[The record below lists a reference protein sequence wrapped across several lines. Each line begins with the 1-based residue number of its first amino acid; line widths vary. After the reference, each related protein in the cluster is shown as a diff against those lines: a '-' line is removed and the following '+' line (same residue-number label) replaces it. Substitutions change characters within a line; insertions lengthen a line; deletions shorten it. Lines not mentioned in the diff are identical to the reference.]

1 MNRVATARRDKLPAT
16 HVSMKALI
24 SPRPRRRSLAIW
36 ALLLTAL
43 TGFAQTPA
51 EPAPDSKPGDGG
63 DEAADQLWHSF
74 LQKYAEYSLAPLPEK
89 ELDEKAR
96 QALLESAGPLF
107 RSWKPDSQP
116 TFLEMVTAMKARDA
130 NTPKFKRVEQTLATL
145 LPKIDTYGQY
155 TYSADCAQLREALQQ
170 KPGSIQMTLE
180 RSPEGKLLCFPQ
192 PDGPAGEAGV
202 NSGAELLAVDK
213 RPVEGK
219 SLAAMRLAFVGPPDT
234 PVVVKIRQPQGKIE
248 ELSITRSDKEP
259 PSVTVT
265 KGPLGLMV
273 RIRKFDRGSG
283 QAVKQLLEPYPNPG
297 RITFDLRG
305 NLGGLRD
312 EALKTA
318 SLFFPEGT
326 VLGKFTSREG
336 VQSANDG
343 NGVFVTPTTVQIL
356 QDRRTASGSEYLIAT
371 LKEGLPGKVT
381 IFGENSYGKSHSTA
395 RVVLDGGGEMSV
407 TETLLSTASGR
418 SWDKTGISPDN
429 RR

>member
-1 MNRVATARRDKLPAT
+1 
-16 HVSMKALI
+16 MKALF
-24 SPRPRRRSLAIW
+24 SPRQCRRYLAACGVFLVAI
-36 ALLLTAL
+36 ASPARGQTA
-43 TGFAQTPA
+43 T
-51 EPAPDSKPGDGG
+51 DGG

-74 LQKYAEYSLAPLPEK
+74 LEKYAEFSLTPLSEK
-89 ELDEKAR
+89 DLDEKAR
-96 QALLESAGPLF
+96 EALLESAGPLF

-116 TFLEMVTAMKARDA
+116 SFLEMVTAMKTKDA

-145 LPKIDTYGQY
+145 LPKIDTYGNY
-155 TYSADCAQLREALQQ
+155 TFSADCAQLREALQQ

-219 SLAAMRLAFVGPPDT
+219 SLAAMRLAFVGPPNT
-234 PVVVKIRQPQGKIE
+234 PVLVKIRQPQGKIE
-248 ELSITRSDKEP
+248 ELTVNRSDKEP

-265 KGPLGLMV
+265 KSALGLTV

-283 QAVKQLLEPYPNPG
+283 QEVKKLLEPYPAPA
-297 RITFDLRG
+297 RLIFDLRG

-326 VLGKFTSREG
+326 VLGKFTSRDGE
-336 VQSANDG
+336 QSANDG
-343 NGVFVTPTTVQIL
+343 NAVFVTPASIQVL
-356 QDRRTASGSEYLIAT
+356 QDRRTASGAEYLIAT

-395 RVVLDGGGEMSV
+395 RVVLAGGGEMSV

-418 SWDKTGISPDN
+418 SWDKTGIAPDN